1 MKKFLI
7 TAAAA
12 LAAIGAS
19 AQSYLLNNPSNTS
32 YFGIRA
38 SYDMTCPGKMKTDL
52 GKTKVLGIGSGA
64 SLGIVYNQP
73 LVANLYIEPGVTF
86 YYHTES
92 IEPEYLSSIA
102 KKTFQNRSLRKFG
115 AEVPVMFGYHFDFTP
130 SVSLSVMTGPV
141 LNVGISNDYYITTK
155 EVAGHKFHTSGTMYN
170 DYGMNRVGCDWRFGA
185 GLTFSGTY
193 YVAVTGDVGMCNM
206 LKDTNANA
214 SLRENGVK
222 FTLGYNF

>member
-64 SLGIVYNQP
+64 RSQP
-73 LVANLYIEPGVTF
+73 LY
-86 YYHTES
+86 
-92 IEPEYLSSIA
+92 
-102 KKTFQNRSLRKFG
+102 R
-115 AEVPVMFGYHFDFTP
+115 
-130 SVSLSVMTGPV
+130 
-141 LNVGISNDYYITTK
+141 
-155 EVAGHKFHTSGTMYN
+155 AGRDILLPH
-170 DYGMNRVGCDWRFGA
+170 
-185 GLTFSGTY
+185 
-193 YVAVTGDVGMCNM
+193 
-206 LKDTNANA
+206 
-214 SLRENGVK
+214 
-222 FTLGYNF
+222 

>member
-170 DYGMNRVGCDWRFGA
+170 DYGMNRVGCGA
-185 GLTFSGTY
+185 SVQALPSPAHT
-193 YVAVTGDVGMCNM
+193 MW
-206 LKDTNANA
+206 L
-214 SLRENGVK
+214 
-222 FTLGYNF
+222 